1 MEDMNYSRFYA
12 SFNKLPYDGDR
23 DDLKQS
29 LVVSHTNGRTDSL
42 REMTAAEYRQL
53 CENIERKVIGSA
65 DSIRER
71 EELRRKRSIALRLL
85 QSYGVESSIW
95 SEVDKFCLQPRIAGK
110 RFIELTIEELDAL
123 TRKMRAIINKLKD
136 GQIK

>member
-1 MEDMNYSRFYA
+1 MNYSRFYA

-23 DDLKQS
+23 DELKQS

-42 REMTAAEYRQL
+42 REMTADEYRQL
-53 CENIERKVIGSA
+53 CENIERKVLGSA
-65 DSIRER
+65 DNIRER
-71 EELRRKRSIALRLL
+71 EELRRKRSIALKLL

-95 SEVDKFCLQPRIAGK
+95 SEADKFCLQPRIAGK
-110 RFIELTIEELDAL
+110 KFRYLTTEELDAL

-136 GQIK
+136 GNIK

>member
-1 MEDMNYSRFYA
+1 MNYSRFYA
-12 SFNKLPYDGDR
+12 SFNQLPYDGDR
-23 DDLKQS
+23 DELKQS

-42 REMTAAEYRQL
+42 REMTASEYRQL
-53 CENIERKVIGSA
+53 CENIERKVLGSVEA
-65 DSIRER
+65 IWER
-71 EELRRKRSIALRLL
+71 DELRRKRCIALRLI

-95 SEVDKFCLQPRIAGK
+95 TEVDRFCLQPRIAGK
-110 RFIELTIEELDAL
+110 KFMDMTIEELEAL

>member
-1 MEDMNYSRFYA
+1 MNYSRFYA

-23 DDLKQS
+23 GELKQS

-42 REMTAAEYRQL
+42 REMTASEYRQL
-53 CENIERKVIGSA
+53 CENIERKVLGSA
-65 DSIRER
+65 EAIRER
-71 EELRRKRSIALRLL
+71 EELRRKRCIVLRLI
-85 QSYGVESSIW
+85 QSYGIESSDWI
-95 SEVDKFCLQPRIAGK
+95 EVDRFCLQPRIAGK
-110 RFIELTIEELDAL
+110 KFMYLTLEELEAL

>member
-1 MEDMNYSRFYA
+1 MNYSRFYA

-23 DDLKQS
+23 DELKQS

-42 REMTAAEYRQL
+42 REMTASEYRQL
-53 CENIERKVIGSA
+53 CENIERKVLGSA
-65 DSIRER
+65 EAIRER
-71 EELRRKRSIALRLL
+71 EELRRKRCIVLRLI

-95 SEVDKFCLQPRIAGK
+95 TAVDRFCLQPTIAGK
-110 RFIELTIEELDAL
+110 KFMDLTIEELEAL

>member
-1 MEDMNYSRFYA
+1 MNYSRFYA

-23 DDLKQS
+23 DELKQS

-42 REMTAAEYRQL
+42 REMTASEYRQL
-53 CENIERKVIGSA
+53 CENIERKVLGSA
-65 DSIRER
+65 EAIRER
-71 EELRRKRSIALRLL
+71 EELRRKRCIVLKLI

-95 SEVDKFCLQPRIAGK
+95 TEVDRFCLQPRIAGK
-110 RFIELTIEELDAL
+110 KFMDLAIEELDAL

>member
-1 MEDMNYSRFYA
+1 MNYSRFYV

-42 REMTAAEYRQL
+42 REMTASEYRQL
-53 CENIERKVIGSA
+53 CENIERKVLGSA

-71 EELRRKRSIALRLL
+71 EELRRKRSIALKLM

-95 SEVDKFCLQPRIAGK
+95 SEVDNFCLQPRIAGK
-110 RFIELTIEELDAL
+110 TFTNLTIEELDAL

>member
-1 MEDMNYSRFYA
+1 MNYSRFYA

-23 DDLKQS
+23 DELKQS

-42 REMTAAEYRQL
+42 REMTDAEYHQL
-53 CENIERKVIGSA
+53 CENIERKVLGSA
-65 DSIRER
+65 DSIRAR
-71 EELRRKRSIALRLL
+71 EEIRRKRSIVLKLL

-110 RFIELTIEELDAL
+110 KFRDLKTEELDTL

-136 GQIK
+136 GTQGND

>member
-1 MEDMNYSRFYA
+1 MNYSRFYA

-23 DDLKQS
+23 DELKQS

-42 REMTAAEYRQL
+42 REMTASEYRQL
-53 CENIERKVIGSA
+53 CENIERKVLGSA

-95 SEVDKFCLQPRIAGK
+95 SEVDKFCLQPRIFGK
-110 RFIELTIEELDAL
+110 KFIDMTIEELDAL
-123 TRKMRAIINKLKD
+123 TRKMRVIINKLKD

>member
-1 MEDMNYSRFYA
+1 MNYSRFYA

>member
-1 MEDMNYSRFYA
+1 MNYSRFYA

-23 DDLKQS
+23 DELKQS